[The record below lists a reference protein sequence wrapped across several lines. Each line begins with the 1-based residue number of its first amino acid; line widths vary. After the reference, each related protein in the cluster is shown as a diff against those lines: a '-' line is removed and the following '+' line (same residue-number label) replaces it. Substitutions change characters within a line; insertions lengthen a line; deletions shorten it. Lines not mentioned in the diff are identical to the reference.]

1 MSASTQ
7 RQFPVLA
14 ELIAGSS
21 FDRMAMKLLLVVAGS
36 AALTFSAKTSVPF
49 FPVPMTL
56 QTLVVLLLGAAYG
69 PRLAAATVLVYLA
82 QGAAG
87 LPVLAGT
94 PERGI
99 GLAYMAGPTGG
110 FLAGFVIAA
119 ALTGALARLGWTAS
133 IGRAAVT
140 MTAGTVALYLPG
152 LLWLGSF
159 TDWDNVLELGL
170 LPFVYGDVLKLAV
183 VAIAAPA
190 AWHILDRI
198 R

>member
-1 MSASTQ
+1 MSANTQ
-7 RQFPVLA
+7 HQFPVLA
-14 ELIAGSS
+14 ELVAGSS

-36 AALTFSAKTSVPF
+36 AALTLSAKTNVPF

-99 GLAYMAGPTGG
+99 GLAYMVGPTGG
-110 FLAGFVIAA
+110 FLAGFIIAA
-119 ALTGALARLGWTAS
+119 ALTGALARFGWTAS
-133 IGRAAVT
+133 VGRATVT
-140 MTAGTVALYLPG
+140 MTAGTVALYVPG
-152 LLWLGSF
+152 LLWLGF
-159 TDWDNVLELGL
+159 FADWDKALELGL
-170 LPFVYGDVLKLAV
+170 MPFVYGDMLKLAV
-183 VAIAAPA
+183 AAIAAPVT
-190 AWHILDRI
+190 WHILHRI

>member
-14 ELIAGSS
+14 ELVAGSS

-36 AALTFSAKTSVPF
+36 AALTLSAKTSVPL

-69 PRLAAATVLVYLA
+69 PQLAAATVLVYLA

-140 MTAGTVALYLPG
+140 MTAGTVALYVPG

-170 LPFVYGDVLKLAV
+170 LPFVYGDMLKLAV
-183 VAIAAPA
+183 AAIAAPA
-190 AWHILDRI
+190 AWHILHRI